1 MVKDGAGMIWV
12 DGELVPAGEAR
23 VDPRDRGYAL
33 GDGLFETMRAR
44 EGRLPWLECHLAR
57 LRTGAEMIGLSGI
70 PDDGVLAGAI
80 YETLEANGLAEA
92 VVRLTVSR
100 GVPARRGLLP
110 EPGPTPTLVIGV
122 QPFVGYPPS
131 LYDRGMRAITSRI
144 PRNERSPLA
153 RIKAL
158 SCLENVLARREAE
171 ARGADEA
178 LLLNTAGDM
187 ASASAANLFLALDGT
202 LLTPDPGSGV
212 LSGTVRELVLA
223 ELAPRIGLTVAERAV
238 RPEELAAAEEAF
250 LTSALLGI
258 MPLTEVDGHPVG
270 TGGPG
275 PVSSGLRTELERV
288 WSGRLDHGRV
298 IPSKLARREDG
309 SEHPL
314 PNDGRL

>member
-1 MVKDGAGMIWV
+1 MVKAGAGVLWV

-57 LRTGAEMIGLSGI
+57 LRGGAVVIGLSAI

-80 YETLEANGLAEA
+80 YETLEANGLSEA

-100 GVPARRGLLP
+100 GVPARRSLLP

-158 SCLENVLARREAE
+158 SYLENVLARREAD
-171 ARGADEA
+171 AGGADEA
-178 LLLNTAGDM
+178 LLLNTAGRL
-187 ASASAANLFLALDGT
+187 ACASAANLFLALDGA

-212 LSGTVRELVLA
+212 LPGTVRELVLA
-223 ELAPRIGLTVAERAV
+223 ELAPRMGLTVAERAV

-258 MPLTEVDGHPVG
+258 MPLTGVNGFPVG
-270 TGGPG
+270 TGEPG
-275 PVSSGLRTELERV
+275 PVSSGLSVELEKA
-288 WSGRLDHGRV
+288 WSGRLERGKGV
-298 IPSKLARREDG
+298 P
-309 SEHPL
+309 
-314 PNDGRL
+314 